1 LLKSFLYS
9 DHFMNQ
15 TFTKD
20 ERLRSKILIKKL
32 FDEGEKQNHYPFRII
47 VLRCTVPSGYPVQL
61 LISVPRSLFRKA
73 VDRNRIKRLIREA
86 YRKNKYILYESFEKD
101 HIQMMMCIQYTA
113 KVILSFQ
120 LIQEKIIVLLQ
131 RLKEKNAEIIE

>member
-1 LLKSFLYS
+1 
-9 DHFMNQ
+9 MNQ

-32 FDEGEKQNHYPFRII
+32 FDEGEKWNYFPFRII
-47 VLRCTVPSGYPVQL
+47 VLKCPVPSQYPVQL
-61 LISVPRSLFRKA
+61 LISVPRSVYRKA

-86 YRKNKYILYESFEKD
+86 FRKNKYLLYESLEEN
-101 HIQMMMCIQYTA
+101 HIQMIVCFQYTA
-113 KVILSFQ
+113 KVILSFE

>member
-1 LLKSFLYS
+1 
-9 DHFMNQ
+9 MNQ

-32 FDEGEKQNHYPFRII
+32 FDEGEKWNYYPFRII
-47 VLRCTVPSGYPVQL
+47 ALKCPLPSAYPVQL

-73 VDRNRIKRLIREA
+73 VDRNRIKRLLREA
-86 YRKNKYILYESFEKD
+86 YRKNKYLLYESFEID
-101 HIQMMMCIQYTA
+101 QMQMMVCIQYTA

-120 LIQEKIIVLLQ
+120 SIEEKIIVLLQ
-131 RLKEKNAEIIE
+131 RLKEKNAESTE

>member
-1 LLKSFLYS
+1 
-9 DHFMNQ
+9 MNQ

-20 ERLRSKILIKKL
+20 ERLRSKVLIKKL
-32 FDEGEKQNHYPFRII
+32 FDEGEKWNFFPFRII
-47 VLRCTVPSGYPVQL
+47 VLKHPVPSRYPVQL
-61 LISVPRSLFRKA
+61 LISVPRSFFRKA
-73 VDRNRIKRLIREA
+73 VDRNRIKRLIRESF
-86 YRKNKYILYESFEKD
+86 RKNKHLLYESLEEN
-101 HIQMMMCIQYTA
+101 HIQILVCFQYTA